1 MKAIRAFY
9 DRAEYPDGAIVEMSI
24 WIVPDAVPGSSHA
37 FKYSLYYG
45 YPGRRV
51 VGYDNE
57 RGKGDHRHVGGRE
70 ESYRFSNVETL
81 IADFLSDVKRVRGAR

>member
-9 DRAEYPDGAIVEMSI
+9 DRAEYPDGTIVEMSI
-24 WIVPDAVPGSSHA
+24 WIVPGSVPGGSHA

-57 RGKGDHRHVGGRE
+57 REKGYHRHVGDRE
-70 ESYRFSNVETL
+70 ESYRFSSLEAL
-81 IADFLSDVKRVRGAR
+81 IADFLSDVKQARGAR